1 MEQCAPCHLPN
12 IDARLDP
19 ELYRPDR
26 HSPCEVCKLTHAFAE
41 MLLCDRCNSG
51 WHTFCLDPPVSKA
64 ISSFICPHCQA
75 GGFSPLSAS
84 FVPTLAPV
92 LPPIEEGP
100 IPEHTSL
107 PVLPPDPKGSGTP
120 RNMGPR
126 LATPSTRSSPR
137 ISAGDA
143 YHLRCTSYHNRV
155 VARTG
160 EDYEDSEI
168 LWGKVAYMGKQ
179 ALPCA
184 LRVRFQ
190 NGQIEQMTADQLTP
204 ILSEEG
210 MEMPEQQVAFA
221 VVISKNLAA
230 VANNSGC

>member
-1 MEQCAPCHLPN
+1 
-12 IDARLDP
+12 
-19 ELYRPDR
+19 
-26 HSPCEVCKLTHAFAE
+26 
-41 MLLCDRCNSG
+41 
-51 WHTFCLDPPVSKA
+51 
-64 ISSFICPHCQA
+64 
-75 GGFSPLSAS
+75 
-84 FVPTLAPV
+84 
-92 LPPIEEGP
+92 
-100 IPEHTSL
+100 
-107 PVLPPDPKGSGTP
+107 
-120 RNMGPR
+120 
-126 LATPSTRSSPR
+126 
-137 ISAGDA
+137 
-143 YHLRCTSYHNRV
+143 V

-190 NGQIEQMTADQLTP
+190 NGQIEQMTANQLTP

>member
-1 MEQCAPCHLPN
+1 
-12 IDARLDP
+12 
-19 ELYRPDR
+19 
-26 HSPCEVCKLTHAFAE
+26 
-41 MLLCDRCNSG
+41 
-51 WHTFCLDPPVSKA
+51 
-64 ISSFICPHCQA
+64 
-75 GGFSPLSAS
+75 
-84 FVPTLAPV
+84 VPTLAPV

-155 VARTG
+155 VARSG